1 MGKSIKKNWVF
12 YCVVAILVFPFIVL
26 ACAKFFFAKNIFDNA
41 DFWYGYMA
49 YFGSVILA
57 GVAMQQSKAS
67 AELSHKFDVMNASQN
82 YSFARATGASSI
94 ERTYHIDKR
103 ITLMNRNEQN
113 DSTILLIEAATNIDV
128 ERNNQYDFDLTFD
141 DLSKAAIK
149 EFRVVANQT
158 ACMQDPDENGL
169 TWSDYSSD
177 FIQVGFIA
185 APLGDVTYPFWT
197 KENQFKVHVRIYAP
211 DNKVFSAMMENNI
224 PLCFV
229 LPVELESVCGV
240 VTEMKFRY
248 WLKKNYGQIAVE
260 NMDSRLLNVREA
272 KTNAD

>member
-1 MGKSIKKNWVF
+1 MKKFKRNWVIWS
-12 YCVVAILVFPFIVL
+12 VLAILVFPFVML
-26 ACAKFFFAKNIFDNA
+26 LLVKCFLGKNIFDNA

-49 YFGSVILA
+49 YFGSVVLA
-57 GVAMQQSKAS
+57 GVAMQQSKNS

-103 ITLMNRNEQN
+103 ITLINRNEQN

-248 WLKKNYGQIAVE
+248 WLKKNYGQFTVE

>member
-1 MGKSIKKNWVF
+1 MIKKKWVLF
-12 YCVVAILVFPFIVL
+12 TVIAILVIPFIVL
-26 ACAKFFFAKNIFDNA
+26 VFVKTLLGKNVFDNP

-49 YFGSVILA
+49 YFGSVVLA
-57 GVAMQQSKAS
+57 GVAMQQSKNS

-82 YSFARATGASSI
+82 YSFARATGASNI
-94 ERTYHIDKR
+94 ERTHHIDKR
-103 ITLMNRNEQN
+103 ISFANRNEQN
-113 DSTILLIEAATNIDV
+113 DSTILLIEDAANTDTEQNI
-128 ERNNQYDFDLTFD
+128 QYDFDLLFD
-141 DLSKAAIK
+141 DLSKTAIK
-149 EFRVVANQT
+149 EFRVVASQT
-158 ACMQDPDENGL
+158 ACIQDPDENGL
-169 TWSDYSSD
+169 TWSDYSKD

-185 APLGDVTYPFWT
+185 APLGDVTYPYWT

-211 DNKVFSAMMENNI
+211 DNKVFSAMMDNNI

-248 WLKKNYGQIAVE
+248 WLKKDYGQFTVE